1 MDGPNKYTPIVG
13 WTTNIIDDPIQV
25 GINDTLSKPIAKE
38 AVEAVIQK
46 WVGQQV
52 EPLAVGGDA
61 GDSSQLLFDLD
72 QLYGTCFF
80 FFLNIYILHGVQC
93 TPGLLHADVCAILP
107 VTPCNNIVAHKHG
120 LKAFARLYF
129 QRRACH
135 QICVCACGRRLQT
148 DAACDHLAAERADP
162 AREPSV

>member
-80 FFLNIYILHGVQC
+80 
-93 TPGLLHADVCAILP
+93 
-107 VTPCNNIVAHKHG
+107 
-120 LKAFARLYF
+120 LK
-129 QRRACH
+129 
-135 QICVCACGRRLQT
+135 
-148 DAACDHLAAERADP
+148 
-162 AREPSV
+162 